1 MGAVNYSRSDY
12 ITMCLKPYD
21 PESFS
26 DENGNIDCEEMESCY
41 ESDRENADFIIKKY
55 DFCYFHV
62 ATKPGYYEGFSVDIE
77 YNFPVA
83 FDNWE
88 EKRDAQKEVTQIKK
102 MLLEC
107 AGVGLVKCV
116 PGWCTSYSDY
126 AGTCKAISTAVAE
139 MREEVKRTPTWAQ
152 YERETA

>member
-1 MGAVNYSRSDY
+1 MGAVNYSASDY
-12 ITMCLKPYD
+12 ITLAVKPYD
-21 PESFS
+21 LELDPLELE
-26 DENGNIDCEEMESCY
+26 DAYTE
-41 ESDRENADFIIKKY
+41 DRENVDYILSLY
-55 DFCYFHV
+55 NLYYFHISV
-62 ATKPGYYEGFSVDIE
+62 KPGYYEGFSLDIE

-102 MLLEC
+102 MLPEF

-126 AGTCKAISTAVAE
+126 TGTCKAISSAVAE
-139 MREEVKRTPTWAQ
+139 MREEVKSTPTWAQ